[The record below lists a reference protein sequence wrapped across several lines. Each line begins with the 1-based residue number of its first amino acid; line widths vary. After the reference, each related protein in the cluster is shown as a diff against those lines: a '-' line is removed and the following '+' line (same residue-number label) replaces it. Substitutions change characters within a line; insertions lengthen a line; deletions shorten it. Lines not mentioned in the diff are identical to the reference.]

1 MVLTNFRSLQ
11 LRIAE
16 TALTPNQI
24 FCYREYKACLL
35 KKSIIYEHCRQE
47 LEYCREFGEFRQAA
61 FVPVIED
68 KRENERALNFT
79 DYENLVNKRLCL
91 KYEFADRKFCD
102 DLCSQSGLECD
113 SLCQSLVV
121 NQNIC
126 PGDEKCPFGCP
137 CPKFRCK
144 HFTKRK
150 QIYWQE
156 ANNINENPNLFEN
169 PFICLAYQAL
179 VGNFWDNQTTPSR
192 IGSCQELPGRNHPT
206 PRKFTVKPGPHPRG
220 RVVGVIYTPS
230 LGNQSLILLTTDQ
243 RIQKQQD
250 LSGDWF
256 QQLSQHK

>member
-179 VGNFWDNQTTPSR
+179 VGNF
-192 IGSCQELPGRNHPT
+192 
-206 PRKFTVKPGPHPRG
+206 
-220 RVVGVIYTPS
+220 
-230 LGNQSLILLTTDQ
+230 
-243 RIQKQQD
+243 
-250 LSGDWF
+250 
-256 QQLSQHK
+256 